1 MLKQTCV
8 AFTCVVLS
16 HESMLIWTRLRSQKY
31 ISSLHIDTL
40 SFWWFLCSA
49 AFTSILSVG
58 VNCALERNRCDWSHP
73 VIDEPIRRLSDPAD
87 CFIIDVIVPYIRAG
101 SSPVRLEDILHRFPS
116 LWLWG
121 SQLDHWNMFPSQTP
135 LERLEK
141 WQHDD
146 IMSSVFGQFYCFAAR
161 LKCVLRIETCSS
173 EYILCTVACWF
184 QGLLQTR
191 LPWHWLL
198 WRKDELIDM
207 SAAGGMNIWRALT
220 ENNEVFFI

>member
-1 MLKQTCV
+1 MTLQFRFVQKPTDS
-8 AFTCVVLS
+8 FTLLWYHVETDICCFHLCCS
-16 HESMLIWTRLRSQKY
+16 ESREHVDLNTARRMNENWCQIFLV
-31 ISSLHIDTL
+31 HIDTL
-40 SFWWFLCSA
+40 SFWCFLCSA

-58 VNCALERNRCDWSHP
+58 DNCALERNRCDWSHP

-87 CFIIDVIVPYIRAG
+87 CFIIDVTVPYIRAG
-101 SSPVRLEDILHRFPS
+101 SSPVRLEDILQRSLS
-116 LWLWG
+116 LWIWG

-161 LKCVLRIETCSS
+161 LKCVLRIETCST

-184 QGLLQTR
+184 QGLL
-191 LPWHWLL
+191 
-198 WRKDELIDM
+198 
-207 SAAGGMNIWRALT
+207 
-220 ENNEVFFI
+220 